1 MDPDPDPD
9 PNPGAATDPAPAPA
23 PGGKRRRFTV
33 RQEGPEEPPV
43 PSLFRASAA
52 PVPVPVPVPI
62 PPGPGSYAEF
72 VVRGEGGTGKDREQN
87 RDRERDRDREQDRG
101 PDQNREQNRDGD
113 PGAAGTALPGPL
125 PGPLATPGD
134 RDRDQNREE
143 PRDQNR
149 DLLRAVPVPVPR
161 AGTSSSGVIVSP
173 RQRGNPVL
181 RFIRSV
187 PWHFGDVAPDF
198 VLGAGAC
205 ALFLSL
211 RYHQL
216 HPGYIH
222 ERLRALGRGCG
233 LRVLLLQVDVCGGG
247 RPLPGDVQVLRAE
260 AAGSAEGAR
269 GARLPVPGD
278 RLPDQRQVRQQDG
291 RPEPAGDLRVAG
303 GRGRRVPGGAVPVSR
318 RGTPEGQATLRCPA
332 RAFPQDPQM
341 RPKIPKNL
349 HKNPSKPPKKAK
361 KNHQKSL
368 KIPKDRPQIPQN
380 LKKIAQKI
388 TQNPPKP
395 Q

>member
-233 LRVLLLQVDVCGGG
+233 LRVLLLQVDVRDPHQSLKDLAKVC
-247 RPLPGDVQVLRAE
+247 LLADCTLLLAW
-260 AAGSAEGAR
+260 SAEEAGR
-269 GARLPVPGD
+269 YLETFKSYEQKP
-278 RLPDQRQVRQQDG
+278 PDLLKERVEHDFLSRVTDCLTSVKSVNKTDALSLLG
-291 RPEPAGDLRVAG
+291 TFGSLAAVAG
-303 GRGRRVPGGAVPVSR
+303 ASRGELSLCPGVG
-318 RGTPEGQATLRCPA
+318 
-332 RAFPQDPQM
+332 PQ
-341 RPKIPKNL
+341 
-349 HKNPSKPPKKAK
+349 KAK
-361 KNHQKSL
+361 RLFDVLHEPFL
-368 KIPKDRPQIPQN
+368 KTPR
-380 LKKIAQKI
+380 
-388 TQNPPKP
+388 
-395 Q
+395 

>member
-1 MDPDPDPD
+1 MDPD
-9 PNPGAATDPAPAPA
+9 PNPGAATDPAPAPAPA

-52 PVPVPVPVPI
+52 PPPVPVPVPI

-72 VVRGEGGTGKDREQN
+72 VVRGSGGTGKDREQN
-87 RDRERDRDREQDRG
+87 RDGDQNRDREQNRGPDQNGDRDRDREQ
-101 PDQNREQNRDGD
+101 NRDQNRDGD
-113 PGAAGTALPGPL
+113 PGAAGTAPSGP

-134 RDRDQNREE
+134 QNRDRDQ
-143 PRDQNR
+143 PRDS
-149 DLLRAVPVPVPR
+149 AVPVPVPR

-233 LRVLLLQVDVCGGG
+233 LRVLLLQVDVRDPHQSLKDLAKVC
-247 RPLPGDVQVLRAE
+247 LLADCTLLLAW
-260 AAGSAEGAR
+260 SAEEAGRYLETFKSYEQKPPDLLKERVEHDFLSRVTDCLTSVKSVNKTDALSLLGTFGSLAAVAGAAR
-269 GARLPVPGD
+269 GELSLCPG
-278 RLPDQRQVRQQDG
+278 VG
-291 RPEPAGDLRVAG
+291 
-303 GRGRRVPGGAVPVSR
+303 
-318 RGTPEGQATLRCPA
+318 
-332 RAFPQDPQM
+332 PQ
-341 RPKIPKNL
+341 
-349 HKNPSKPPKKAK
+349 KAK
-361 KNHQKSL
+361 RLFDVLHEPFL
-368 KIPKDRPQIPQN
+368 KTPR
-380 LKKIAQKI
+380 
-388 TQNPPKP
+388 
-395 Q
+395 

>member
-233 LRVLLLQVDVCGGG
+233 LRVLLLQVDVVTDCLTSVKSVNKTDALSLLGTFGS
-247 RPLPGDVQVLRAE
+247 L
-260 AAGSAEGAR
+260 AA
-269 GARLPVPGD
+269 
-278 RLPDQRQVRQQDG
+278 
-291 RPEPAGDLRVAG
+291 VAG
-303 GRGRRVPGGAVPVSR
+303 ASRGELSLCPGVG
-318 RGTPEGQATLRCPA
+318 
-332 RAFPQDPQM
+332 PQ
-341 RPKIPKNL
+341 
-349 HKNPSKPPKKAK
+349 KAK
-361 KNHQKSL
+361 RLFDVLHEPFL
-368 KIPKDRPQIPQN
+368 KTPR
-380 LKKIAQKI
+380 
-388 TQNPPKP
+388 
-395 Q
+395 